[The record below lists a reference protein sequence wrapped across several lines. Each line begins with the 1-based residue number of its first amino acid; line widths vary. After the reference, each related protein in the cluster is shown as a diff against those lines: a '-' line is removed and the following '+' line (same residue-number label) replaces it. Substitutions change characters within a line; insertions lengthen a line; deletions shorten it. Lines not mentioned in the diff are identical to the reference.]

1 MKEGEDFKFR
11 DDLQENEKDTVP
23 LEITFGPYSGT
34 IFRYTVVQLQEE
46 PENFTGARLKFQY
59 EILDAGKHTETKLRS
74 DERFSSHIGILL
86 NTLLLESL
94 DHTLENLDTEDGV
107 DIVEVEDKQS

>member
-1 MKEGEDFKFR
+1 MIENEDFKFR

-46 PENFTGARLKFQY
+46 FENATGARLKFQY
-59 EILDAGKHTETKLRS
+59 DILDAGKHTETKLRS

-86 NTLLLESL
+86 NALLLESL
-94 DHTLENLDTEDGV
+94 DHTLENLDDEEGV
-107 DIVEVEDKQS
+107 EVVEVEDKLS